1 MMKTV
6 RRPDTAMAK
15 GNTASPRRKPTGELT
30 FAHLK
35 ARALAASLLPPT
47 TLARA
52 MTALGFVQADPIR
65 SPARAQDL
73 ILRHRVDSYRV
84 GDLERS
90 FRELKLDED
99 FLYAYGFMPREIAR
113 LLHPRLDPRGRPH
126 RPTGLA
132 ADVLAFVRER
142 GTTHPQELAASFGKE
157 RAVNNWGGFS
167 KATTRALH
175 SLHFHGLL
183 RVAHR
188 RDGIRLYEPAPAREE
203 DMSAQERT
211 RRLLLLVLRLLA
223 PLPKKSLRP
232 TLALLARGAPR
243 LRQGMPK
250 ALDALLRSGAV
261 ESAVIESET
270 WLWPSD
276 MPVPEKGEPP
286 RELRFL
292 APFDPIVWD
301 RRRFEHLWGWEYR
314 FEAYTPIAKRRR
326 GYYAMPLL
334 YGDEMIGWVNLANP
348 DERLQVEAGFI
359 GSPPQDKDF
368 RRAFDAEMARFERF
382 LLPRNDALSAPVGKE
397 AAVRR
402 PPVVRSG
409 DPGQRKRAT

>member
-1 MMKTV
+1 MVKRA
-6 RRPDTAMAK
+6 RRPGTAKAK
-15 GNTASPRRKPTGELT
+15 GNTASPRRKPTGELK
-30 FAHLK
+30 FAQLK
-35 ARALAASLLPPT
+35 ARVLAASLLPPT
-47 TLARA
+47 TLTRA
-52 MTALGFVQADPIR
+52 MTGLGFVQADPIR

-73 ILRHRVDSYRV
+73 ILRHRVAGYRV

-203 DMSAQERT
+203 DMSAQER
-211 RRLLLLVLRLLA
+211 RRGLLLLVLRLLA
-223 PLPKKSLRP
+223 PLPKKSLKP

-243 LRQGMPK
+243 LRHGMPK
-250 ALDALLRSGAV
+250 ALDELLRSGAV
-261 ESAVIESET
+261 ESAVVEGES

-276 MPVPEKGEPP
+276 MTHDDVGEAS

-301 RRRFEHLWGWEYR
+301 RRRFAHLWGWEYR
-314 FEAYTPIAKRRR
+314 FEAYTPSRKRRL

-334 YGDEMIGWVNLANP
+334 FGEEVIGWVNLASPNGKL
-348 DERLQVEAGFI
+348 EVEASFI
-359 GSPPQDKDF
+359 GKAPRGSDF
-368 RRAFDAEMARFERF
+368 RRAFDAEVARFESF
-382 LLPRNDALSAPVGKE
+382 LAPRK
-397 AAVRR
+397 
-402 PPVVRSG
+402 
-409 DPGQRKRAT
+409 